1 MCLGIPMGV
10 VEIAADGASGLAS
23 TGGVRRPVR
32 FDLLEEVAMGEY
44 VIIHAGYAIQKL
56 SREDAMETLS
66 LLAEFLAPA
75 DDGAELVGNPAEGGS
90 DNE

>member
-1 MCLGIPMGV
+1 MCLGIPMEV
-10 VEIAADGASGLAS
+10 VEISTDGASGHAS

-32 FDLLEEVAMGEY
+32 FDLLEEVEVGEY

-56 SREDAMETLS
+56 SRQDAMETLS

-75 DDGAELVGNPAEGGS
+75 DDGAELVEGAGEEAK
-90 DNE
+90 NE

>member
-1 MCLGIPMGV
+1 MCLGIPMEV
-10 VEIAADGASGLAS
+10 LEVSTDGTSGLAS
-23 TGGVRRPVR
+23 TGGVTRPVR
-32 FDLLEEVAMGEY
+32 FDLLEEVAPGEY

-66 LLAEFLAPA
+66 LLAQFLGPE
-75 DDGAELVGNPAEGGS
+75 DDGAEMVESSEGAGK